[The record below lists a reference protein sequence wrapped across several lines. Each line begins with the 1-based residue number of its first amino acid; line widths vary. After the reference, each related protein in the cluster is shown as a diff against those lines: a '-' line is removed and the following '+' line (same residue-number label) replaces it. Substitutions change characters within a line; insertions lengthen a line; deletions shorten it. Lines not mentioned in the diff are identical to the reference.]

1 MNLYNTENIPEHY
14 SQNEI
19 INKKLLQK
27 LVNQSGIT
35 VGDLVYDIGAGT
47 GNITAAL
54 LGKGAMVVAIEKDE
68 QLCLKLKRRFSPC
81 DRVEVCNT
89 DFLQREFSPSALYK
103 VFANIPFSR
112 TADIIHMLVFNKAPP
127 EDCYLIVQKE
137 AAEKYTGI
145 PADTLVSLLI
155 KPLFWVDIL
164 YHFNRNDFFPVPS
177 VDVVLLQF
185 ERRKCWLIPEGQYT
199 LYKDFVIYCREGTD
213 RTVKQ
218 ALKNLFSFSQIKQ
231 IFRLLRIDYHARPTE
246 LSFRHYLCLFQ
257 FYTGNDLRNLPLVE
271 RNEARKKDRQAHGIK
286 GRLPRRNR

>member
-1 MNLYNTENIPEHY
+1 MNLSNTKNIPEHY

-27 LVNQSGIT
+27 LVNQSGIA

-54 LGKGAMVVAIEKDE
+54 LEKGAGVVAVEKDE
-68 QLCLKLKRRFSPC
+68 QFCLKLKRRFSPC
-81 DRVEVCNT
+81 DKVEVCNT
-89 DFLQREFSPSALYK
+89 DFLACGFSPSARYK

-112 TADIIHMLVFNKAPP
+112 TADIIHKLVFNKAPP
-127 EDCYLIVQKE
+127 EDCYLIIQKE

-145 PADTLVSLLI
+145 PTDTLVSLLI
-155 KPLFWVDIL
+155 KPMFWVDIL

-177 VDVVLLQF
+177 VDIVLLQL
-185 ERRKCWLIPEGQYT
+185 EKRKCRLIPESRYR
-199 LYKDFVIYCREGTD
+199 LYKDFVIFCREGTD

-246 LSFRHYLCLFQ
+246 LSFRQYLCLFQ
-257 FYTGNDLRNLPLVE
+257 FYMGNDLRNL
-271 RNEARKKDRQAHGIK
+271 H
-286 GRLPRRNR
+286 